1 MASANGGAGES
12 ISFELLAA
20 ALRADT
26 ADLGAWVAALG
37 AKLAGAL
44 PDRVQVRH
52 SGIFGN
58 GPVTGMVADLGEWRF
73 ALHVQHGRPM
83 AERAHIVRG
92 IALKTEQVSLDA
104 WIDALSQSLSEI
116 AATSAR
122 ERAALQRL
130 LS

>member
-1 MASANGGAGES
+1 MASAGDG

-37 AKLAGAL
+37 TKLAGAL
-44 PDRVQVRH
+44 PERVQVRH
-52 SGIFGN
+52 GGLFGN
-58 GPVTGMVADLGEWRF
+58 GPITGIVADLGEWRY
-73 ALHVQHGRPM
+73 ALQVQHGRPV
-83 AERAHIVRG
+83 AERVHVVRG
-92 IALKTEQVSLDA
+92 IALKTEHVPLDA
-104 WIDALSQSLSEI
+104 WIDGLSRSLSEI

-130 LS
+130 LG